1 MNFKKILS
9 EKPFKYDSPHG
20 IGATRNFWC
29 MDKIKGDNN
38 KWFPCNWKGLIDRIK
53 GTGIDEKEKK
63 RTIEEWMKILF
74 GPKKERYPEIKKIPE
89 GKEGE
94 LLISIMTAM
103 SDQEDAEWQHQIQ
116 QSSRSRRRGGKSRK
130 KKRKT
135 KRKKRK
141 TKKRRRKRK
150 RKTKKRR

>member
-1 MNFKKILS
+1 MGSRSL
-9 EKPFKYDSPHG
+9 E
-20 IGATRNFWC
+20 
-29 MDKIKGDNN
+29 IKGDNN

-74 GPKKERYPEIKKIPE
+74 GPKEERYPEIKKIPE

-94 LLISIMTAM
+94 LLISIMNAM

-116 QSSRSRRRGGKSRK
+116 QSSRSRRGGKSRK

>member
-1 MNFKKILS
+1 MTKIS
-9 EKPFKYDSPHG
+9 E
-20 IGATRNFWC
+20 
-29 MDKIKGDNN
+29 
-38 KWFPCNWKGLIDRIK
+38 
-53 GTGIDEKEKK
+53 EEKK

-74 GPKKERYPEIKKIPE
+74 GPTTQRFPEIKKIPKD
-89 GKEGE
+89 KEGE

-103 SDQEDAEWQHQIQ
+103 SDQEEAEWQHLIE
-116 QSSRSRRRGGKSRK
+116 SASRSSRRGGKSRK